1 MSLRICL
8 GFAKLTIESTTQK
21 AVKPKV
27 SLRTRHLIRPFS
39 LYHCLFGIM
48 LLATVPSA
56 QASLDGYWS
65 YDEFLARYPEQKAL
79 TVALDNQ
86 VQTDPEPMQRAL
98 TPIKISVV
106 VPGQQ
111 ISDYWQRN
119 VRAFERRLQAL
130 NIPYQLKE
138 VTTRPNND
146 IREQS
151 ASLYSALRDGA
162 DYLVF
167 TLNSVRHRK
176 FINHVLSQ
184 KKTKLILQNITTPVK
199 AWQGNQPFLYVGFDH
214 QRGSRL
220 LADYYQ
226 TRYPKGANYS
236 VLYFSQGYVSD
247 ARGDTFIEAMSR
259 HGDSELVSAYY
270 TKGDQHSGYQAAKAM
285 LNNNPQ
291 LDFIYACATD
301 VAFGAIK
308 ALDALGRKNVGVN
321 GWGGGS
327 AELDAVMSGQL
338 DATVMRM
345 NDDTGIA
352 MAEAIKRDLQQKAVP
367 VVYSGRFN
375 VVTQYDDPNRIEALK
390 KQAFRYSD

>member
-1 MSLRICL
+1 M
-8 GFAKLTIESTTQK
+8 
-21 AVKPKV
+21 
-27 SLRTRHLIRPFS
+27 
-39 LYHCLFGIM
+39 M
-48 LLATVPSA
+48 PSA
-56 QASLDGYWS
+56 QASLNGYWS
-65 YDEFLARYPEQKAL
+65 YDEYLAKHPAQKAL
-79 TVALDNQ
+79 TAELDSQ
-86 VQTDPEPMQRAL
+86 VQTDPVPMQH
-98 TPIKISVV
+98 TQEPVKISVV

-119 VRAFERRLQAL
+119 VRAFERRLTAL

-199 AWQGNQPFLYVGFDH
+199 AWQDNQPFLYVGFDH
-214 QRGSRL
+214 QRGSRA
-220 LADYYQ
+220 LAEYYQ
-226 TRYPKGANYS
+226 ARYPKGADYS

-247 ARGDTFIEAMSR
+247 ARGDTFIDAMSR
-259 HGDSELVSAYY
+259 QGNNDLLSAYY
-270 TKGDQHSGYQAAKAM
+270 TKGDQDSGYQAAKAM

-301 VAFGAIK
+301 VAFGAMK
-308 ALDALGRKNVGVN
+308 ALEELNRGAVGLN

-327 AELDAVMSGQL
+327 AELDAIAAGRL

-352 MAEAIKRDLQQKAVP
+352 MAEAIKRDLQQQPVP
-367 VVYSGRFN
+367 VVYSGQFE
-375 VVTQYDDPNRIEALK
+375 VVTRYDDPERIETLK
-390 KQAFRYSD
+390 QHAFRYSD

>member
-1 MSLRICL
+1 M
-8 GFAKLTIESTTQK
+8 
-21 AVKPKV
+21 
-27 SLRTRHLIRPFS
+27 
-39 LYHCLFGIM
+39 YHYLLGIM

-56 QASLDGYWS
+56 QASLNDYWS

-79 TVALDNQ
+79 TATLDKQ
-86 VQTDPEPMQRAL
+86 VQSDPAPMQRAL
-98 TPIKISVV
+98 APIKISVV

-151 ASLYSALRDGA
+151 ASLYAALRDGA

-214 QRGSRL
+214 QRGSQL

-236 VLYFSQGYVSD
+236 VLFFSQGYVSD
-247 ARGDTFIEAMSR
+247 ARGDTFIETMSR
-259 HGDSELVSAYY
+259 YGDSQLVSAYY

-308 ALDALGRKNVGVN
+308 ALEELGRGEVGVN

-345 NDDTGIA
+345 NDDTGVA

-375 VVTQYDDPNRIEALK
+375 VVTQYDDPDRIEKLK
-390 KQAFRYSD
+390 QHAFRYSD